1 MGTSFG
7 LAKGLLV
14 IMIFFWMIELL
25 PNRDNADIII
35 KESNLA
41 QKLIYA
47 RKSIITTFD
56 WDDPVDLG
64 EKTIREFLNMMEEN
78 RG

>member
-25 PNRDNADIII
+25 PNRDNDDIII